1 MQPDEAVV
9 TEKRWTITRADE
21 ELLLSLQSA
30 LDVLPVT
37 AQLLVNRG
45 FGDKVAAS
53 SFLSPGLG
61 ALHDPFLLSGMLD
74 GVDRLIEA
82 VRDGEKIAIYGDYDV
97 DGTTSTALLHL
108 FFREIGVETVCCIPE
123 RLKDGYGLNMG
134 AIERLSEDG
143 VKVIIT
149 VDCGISDCEEV
160 AYAASIGIDVIIT
173 DHHEIPEVVPEAVA
187 IINPLKKDSDFPFR
201 GLAGVGVAF
210 NLVIAM
216 RSGFKEAGIIEGDG
230 PNLKRFL
237 DIVSIGTVADVVPL
251 VDENRVLVRY
261 GLGELNNT
269 QRPGL
274 RALIDVSSARMG
286 QITSEKIA
294 FQLAPRINAAGR
306 LDKAD
311 LALRLIITEDEQEA
325 RELAAKLDSENTA
338 RQRIEERIRIEAFE
352 MVEQAGCF
360 KGDKAIVLYSDR
372 WHPGV
377 IGIVASRLV
386 EKYHRPVALIAIDGR
401 FGKGSLRSVGG
412 VSVIDGLHAA
422 SSILERYGGHKAA
435 AGLTVDK
442 DRVEEFREA
451 FIGYMNGTLTDDD
464 LRPALRLD
472 AEVAL
477 HELDSR
483 FVTEIERFQPF
494 GRANEKPLL
503 CALRAEVI
511 NSEIVGAKHLKLRIR
526 QNGRKKDAIAF
537 GKAALH
543 PLKGV
548 FDIAFCP
555 YMDEWNGVRSLRL
568 SVKDLKKI

>member
-1 MQPDEAVV
+1 LERD
-9 TEKRWTITRADE
+9 KRWTITRAEDD
-21 ELLLSLQSA
+21 LLLSLQNA
-30 LDVLPVT
+30 LDILPVT
-37 AQLLVNRG
+37 AQMLINRG
-45 FGDKVAAS
+45 FVDKDAAFL
-53 SFLSPGLG
+53 FLSPGLKD
-61 ALHDPFLLSGMLD
+61 LHDPFLLSGMLD

-108 FFREIGVETVCCIPE
+108 FFKEIGVETACYIPQ
-123 RLKDGYGLNMG
+123 RLVEGYGLNKG
-134 AIERLSEDG
+134 AIEQLAGDG
-143 VKVIIT
+143 IKVIIT
-149 VDCGISDCEEV
+149 VDCGISDSEEV
-160 AYAASIGIDVIIT
+160 AYATSLGVDVIIT
-173 DHHEIPEVVPEAVA
+173 DHHEVPEVLPEAVA
-187 IINPLKKDSDFPFR
+187 IINPLKKDSKFPFK

-210 NLVIAM
+210 NLVIAL

-251 VDENRVLVRY
+251 VDENRVLVSY
-261 GLGELNNT
+261 GLSELNNT
-269 QRPGL
+269 KRVGL
-274 RALIDVSSARMG
+274 RALVDVTNVRMG

-306 LDKAD
+306 LDRAD
-311 LALRLIITEDEQEA
+311 LALRLIITDNAQEA
-325 RELAAKLDSENTA
+325 VELAIKLDKENTA
-338 RQRIEERIRIEAFE
+338 RQRIEERIRIEATE

-360 KGDKAIVLYSDR
+360 AGDKAIVLYSDN
-372 WHPGV
+372 WHAGV
-377 IGIVASRLV
+377 IGIVASRLA
-386 EKYHRPVALIAIDGR
+386 EKYQRPVAMIAIDGPV
-401 FGKGSLRSVGG
+401 GKGSLRSVSG

-422 SSILERYGGHKAA
+422 AGTLERYGGHKAA

-442 DRVEEFREA
+442 ERVEEFRDA
-451 FIGYMNGTLTDDD
+451 FIGYMNSSLTDDD

-472 AEVAL
+472 GEVAL
-477 HELDSR
+477 DELDSR
-483 FVTEIERFQPF
+483 FVAEIEKFSPF

-503 CALRAEVI
+503 CASKAEVI
-511 NSEIVGAKHLKLRIR
+511 NSEIVGVKHLKLRIR

-568 SVKDLKKI
+568 NVKDLKKI